1 MPRDLPL
8 GNGSLLVAFDQNYH
22 IRDLYWPHV
31 GQENHALG
39 HPFRTGV
46 WVDGQFRWFDD
57 GKWQRSLKY
66 QPDTLV
72 SDVRLEHPDLNVALQ
87 FTDMVD
93 FHEDLFIRR
102 IEISNLDTRE
112 REIRLFFQ
120 HDFHIAGND
129 IGDTA
134 YYEPERRSIFHY
146 KDTYWFMM
154 NGAVATTEGE
164 VGPGWSP
171 TQDNYPGLVTGIH
184 QWACG
189 LKEIRNLQG
198 TWRDA
203 EDGQLEGGVVA
214 HGSVDSTIG
223 FNLQIKADQS
233 RTLFYWMA
241 ISSNFEGVTTLN
253 RMVRQ
258 RGPQAFIDRTIAFWR
273 LWLQVHLPEMDGLP
287 QPVIDQYKRSLLTM
301 RTQIDD
307 GGAVIA
313 ANDSDISSDVRDTYS
328 YMWSR
333 DGALVAHA
341 LNKAGYLDLP
351 RAFFN
356 FCERVHSR
364 EGYLL
369 HKYNPDGS
377 LASSWLP
384 WAVDGEKHLPIQ
396 EDETSLVLWALWEH
410 FSRYG
415 DVYFI
420 KPLYRSLIC
429 PLADFI
435 AGFRDKDSGLPLP
448 SYDLWEERLGILSW
462 TVAATWGGLTAAA
475 HFAEAF
481 GEIERAQ
488 NYQRAAAEIKT
499 GVEAHLWLPAL
510 NRFARM
516 VNTTE
521 DGSWEVDETIDASLG
536 GLWQFGMYQPDDP
549 KIRSTIQAIREQLW
563 VKTIVGGVARYTN
576 DHYHQVSQDIS
587 NVPGNPW
594 FICTLWLAEWYA
606 KTAKQP
612 DDLKQSMELLEW
624 VAGHALPSGILAEQ
638 VDPYT
643 DQPVSVS
650 PLTWSHA
657 AYVSTVLSYLQS
669 KKHLRGS

>member
-1 MPRDLPL
+1 MPRDIPL
-8 GNGSLLVAFDQNYH
+8 GNGSLLVAFDQNYQ

-39 HPFRTGV
+39 YPFRTGV
-46 WVDGQFRWFDD
+46 WVEGQFRWFDD
-57 GKWQRSLKY
+57 EKWQRSLKY
-66 QPDTLV
+66 QPETLV
-72 SDVRLEHPDLNVALQ
+72 SKVELAHPELKIAIQVA
-87 FTDMVD
+87 DMVD

-102 IEISNLDTRE
+102 MEVTNLESRD
-112 REIRLFFQ
+112 REIRLFYH

-134 YYEPERRSIFHY
+134 YYEPERRAIFHY
-146 KDTYWFMM
+146 KDKYWFMM
-154 NGAVATTEGE
+154 NGAIT
-164 VGPGWSP
+164 VGDDQPGPEWEPSSD
-171 TQDNYPGLVTGIH
+171 TYPGLVIGIH

-214 HGSVDSTIG
+214 HGSVDSTIS
-223 FNLQIKADQS
+223 FSLKIKAGTS
-233 RTLFYWMA
+233 RVLYYWMA
-241 ISSNFEGVTTLN
+241 IGSNFESVTQLN

-258 RGPQAFIDRTIAFWR
+258 RGPEAFINRTAAFWH
-273 LWLQVHLPEMDGLP
+273 LWLEVHLPDLDELP
-287 QPVIDQYKRSLLTM
+287 QEVSDQYKRSLLTI

-307 GGAVIA
+307 GGAIIA

-328 YMWSR
+328 YMWPR

-341 LNKAGYLDLP
+341 LNKAGYLDIP
-351 RAFFN
+351 RAFFQ
-356 FCERVHSR
+356 FCDRVHSR

-384 WAVDGEKHLPIQ
+384 WAVNGEKHLPIQ

-410 FSRYG
+410 FERYG
-415 DVYFI
+415 DITFI
-420 KPLYRSLIC
+420 KPLYRTLIC
-429 PLADFI
+429 PMADFI
-435 AGFRDKDSGLPLP
+435 AGYRDKESGLPLP
-448 SYDLWEERLGILSW
+448 SYDLWEERRGILSW
-462 TVAATWGGLTAAA
+462 TVAATWGGLNAAV
-475 HFAEAF
+475 HFAGAF
-481 GEIERAQ
+481 GENLRAEKYHQ
-488 NYQRAAAEIKT
+488 AAAEIKT
-499 GVEAHLWLPAL
+499 GADTYLWQSSL

-516 VNTTE
+516 VNHKV
-521 DGSWEVDETIDASLG
+521 DGSWEIDPTIDASLV
-536 GLWQFGMYQPDDP
+536 GLWLFGMYAPDDP
-549 KIRSTIQAIREQLW
+549 KIVSSMQSIQQQLW
-563 VKTIVGGVARYTN
+563 VKTNVGGVARYSG

-594 FICTLWLAEWYA
+594 FICTLWLAEWFA
-606 KTAKQP
+606 LTARHP
-612 DDLKQSMELLEW
+612 DDLKQSLDILEW
-624 VAGHALPSGILAEQ
+624 VVEHALPSGILAEQ

-643 DQPVSVS
+643 DQPLSVS

-657 AYVSTVLSYLQS
+657 AFVSTVLTYLQR
-669 KKHLRGS
+669 KKHLRAK